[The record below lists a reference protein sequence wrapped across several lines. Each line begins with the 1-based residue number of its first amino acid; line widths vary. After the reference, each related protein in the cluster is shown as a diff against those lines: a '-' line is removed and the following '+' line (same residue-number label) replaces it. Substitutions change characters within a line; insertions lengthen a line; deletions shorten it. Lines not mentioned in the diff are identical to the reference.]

1 MIKLRMKSSNIVE
14 PLQVLLPGLD
24 ASLHFAKFLANYLKP
39 PLTLGFS
46 GEIGMGKTTLI
57 RSLFTQMGVS
67 GRIKSPT
74 FSIVETYQL
83 SDFDLHHFDLYR
95 IVDESELDY
104 IGFRDYFSPQAICCI
119 EWPQQLGSY
128 YLDLDLQFTIVRR
141 GDGREMTIQA
151 KSVTGQEVLEAISTA
166 YADERSS
173 F

>member
-1 MIKLRMKSSNIVE
+1 MIKPRMNSSNITQ
-14 PLQVLLPGLD
+14 PLQVSLPNLD
-24 ASLHFAKFLANYLKP
+24 ASMQFAKFLADFLHS

-57 RSLFTQMGVS
+57 RSLFTQMGFS

-119 EWPQQLGSY
+119 EWPEQLGSY
-128 YLDLDLQFTIVRR
+128 YLDLDLQFTLIRR
-141 GDGREMTIQA
+141 GEGREMTIEA
-151 KSVTGQEVLEAISTA
+151 KSVTGQEVLEAISKA
-166 YADERSS
+166 YLDERTSS
-173 F
+173 